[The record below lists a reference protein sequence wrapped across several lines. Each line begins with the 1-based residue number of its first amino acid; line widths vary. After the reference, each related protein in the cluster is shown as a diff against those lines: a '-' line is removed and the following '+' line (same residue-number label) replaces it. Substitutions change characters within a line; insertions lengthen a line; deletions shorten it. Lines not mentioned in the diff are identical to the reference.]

1 MLSLCTTP
9 DDPKDGDING
19 HVYWSVYWIP
29 FGSSDVLIIDTINGI
44 IIGSIIDPINGAI
57 MESIIDLIYYPIY

>member
-1 MLSLCTTP
+1 MTSLATTL

-44 IIGSIIDPINGAI
+44 IIGSILDPINGAI
-57 MESIIDLIYYPIY
+57 MESI